1 MSMNNESE
9 VLLELRRHVAML
21 LERNVEQIGAEQP
34 LHELGLDSMGFVD
47 LLVFIEKRFRLPL
60 MTSRLAQE
68 DFATLSRLT
77 RRIVQAAPE

>member
-1 MSMNNESE
+1 
-9 VLLELRRHVAML
+9 
-21 LERNVEQIGAEQP
+21 
-34 LHELGLDSMGFVD
+34 MGFVD